1 MTRNRRLRRMT
12 TSAAA
17 GVLVLSITA
26 ACGGR
31 DDETDNGPGDGDLQG
46 APGFDGTTIT
56 LGALSPTS
64 GRVSVIG
71 NPVTLG
77 NQLYFDAL
85 NDAGGVAGKYQVE
98 LEVRDTKYEAPTAAQ
113 EYQATK
119 DDVAMYVQILGTQV
133 VSSLIPDLTDDNIIA
148 SPASLDSFWVRE
160 PNLLPWGGPYQIQV
174 INGVDWYVN
183 EGGGEGKKICSL
195 TQDDAYGE
203 TGQQGLDHVADELG
217 LDLGPQVKFTLGT
230 TDYTT
235 QINALQSDGCEA
247 VLLTATPADAA
258 GALGKAAQSGYE
270 PQWLG
275 QSPTWLKA
283 LFEGDLKAYGEKNL
297 VILAEGGA
305 WDAASSQGQADLL
318 AALEKYAPDATPD
331 WYMNVGWVQAQ
342 ATHQVL
348 EEAVARGDLS
358 REGLVEAMNGLTT
371 ITADGIFGDYAWGA
385 PEDREPPRTST
396 IYGVDITG
404 SPIGMTPVA
413 EGYTSDAAT
422 SFTFDE

>member
-1 MTRNRRLRRMT
+1 
-12 TSAAA
+12 
-17 GVLVLSITA
+17 VLVLSITA

-31 DDETDNGPGDGDLQG
+31 EDDTTNGPGDGDLQG

-77 NQLYFDAL
+77 NRLYFDAL

-133 VSSLIPDLTDDNIIA
+133 VSSLLPDLTDDNIIA

-160 PNLLPWGGPYQIQV
+160 PNLLPWGGPYQVQV

-217 LDLGPQVKFTLGT
+217 LELGPQVKFTLGT

-283 LFEGDLKAYGEKNL
+283 LFEGDLKAYGKKNL

-331 WYMNVGWVQAQ
+331 WYMNVGWVQAR

-371 ITADGIFGDYAWGA
+371 ITADGIFGDYGWGA

-396 IYGVDITG
+396 IYGVDIDG